1 MEYAEAPARLCEAD
15 PVLAVLIKAN
25 PDFDRRAWMK
35 EFPRI
40 DSFGTLVFQ
49 VIGQQLSMSA
59 TRSILDRLQ
68 KLFSGRLPTPKE
80 FLTTPRDDLRKTGLP
95 RRKIEAFRTVAERFA
110 DGHWKEEE
118 LWALSDHEIEN
129 LFTAVSGI
137 GPWTVHGF
145 LIIAFGRED
154 VVLAGDLALRKV
166 IRKIY
171 EMDHLPN
178 EVKVLQLAER
188 WRRWHSLATGYLCD
202 PHITASE
209 IG

>member
-1 MEYAEAPARLCEAD
+1 MEYAEAPARLREAD

-80 FLTTPRDDLRKTGLP
+80 FLTTPRDNLRKTGLS
-95 RRKIEAFRTVAERFA
+95 RRKTETLPTV
-110 DGHWKEEE
+110 GG
-118 LWALSDHEIEN
+118 ALQTDTGRRRN
-129 LFTAVSGI
+129 SGPFPI
-137 GPWTVHGF
+137 T
-145 LIIAFGRED
+145 RS
-154 VVLAGDLALRKV
+154 
-166 IRKIY
+166 KIY
-171 EMDHLPN
+171 SP
-178 EVKVLQLAER
+178 R
-188 WRRWHSLATGYLCD
+188 SLG
-202 PHITASE
+202 
-209 IG
+209 